1 MKLSNPFSKHK
12 EEKDQSQD
20 SYLALTLTPDKI
32 IACVWNFNLE
42 DINIQAVEERPF
54 VDSENLIH
62 ETAVAIDSACQ
73 KADTDVSKVVFGLSQ
88 SWFEGE
94 DISEKSAK
102 ALKAL
107 SEDLELEA
115 QAFVSLASSINHL
128 FKVTEG
134 ITPQAVL
141 VGIFQSSASTF
152 CEVNLVKNNKVTSSK
167 TSAQILSAE
176 KISTLIGQLKEGDET
191 LPARI
196 IIYGNPNSEILE
208 KLQSSKFEG
217 LFVHQPKIDFVE
229 NDKLAASVA
238 YAQAADVLGH
248 DPLPQSGK
256 KPHPTQGSEPNQE
269 KVQTEPLQSRG
280 TDELG
285 FVAGVDILQN
295 QKPEAEEEQIPAPVP
310 IPQHRGPIRKED
322 YAVEIDESDYEDQP
336 AAVRVPK
343 LPKFHLPKFLKMP
356 SLPKPSK
363 KLGII
368 LAAVLVLLTIG
379 VIAAGQTLTSAVVDI
394 KVTAKSQDGTFKAA
408 VVSGGSYDKSLSQI
422 PGQVTAGKAS
432 GSQKAT
438 ATGSKK
444 IGNKAKGPVN
454 FRNFVSGQPITFKA
468 GTEII
473 TQDSSALKFTLDEN
487 ITVPA
492 VTVDASGNHNPGIIK
507 ANVTAENVGPTYNV
521 GVNKNFGIV
530 GQEFLSYD
538 AISIDPG
545 ISGGDE
551 KQATVVSQGD
561 LDKMAKTQTD
571 TLTQKAKDDF
581 KTKSQG
587 ANIPDGSLVV
597 SVTKKDFD
605 KKVDDEASIINL
617 NMEIEVSAVSFNQND
632 LQKLISETR
641 DNQANLQSRPGDI
654 EVSDISAKRTKD
666 TLAIT
671 GSYRAK
677 LIPIFDEDRLAA
689 QIAGKNIKEAR
700 AIIKQTPEVS
710 DVLVSFSPAIPFAD
724 SIPRAKSKIKF
735 KIEIS

>member
-1 MKLSNPFSKHK
+1 MKLFNPFSKHK
-12 EEKDQSQD
+12 KDESDSQD

-32 IACVWNFNLE
+32 MACVWNFNLE
-42 DINIQAVEERPF
+42 DINIQATEERPF
-54 VDSENLIH
+54 QDSENLIH

-115 QAFVSLASSINHL
+115 QAFVSLASSVNHFL
-128 FKVTEG
+128 KVTEG

-141 VGIFQSSASTF
+141 VGIFQSQTSTF
-152 CEVNLVKNNKVTSSK
+152 CEVHKVFNSKVTSTK
-167 TSAQILSAE
+167 TSTQILSVE
-176 KISTLIGQLKEGDET
+176 KISALIGQLKEGDET

-196 IIYGNPNSEILE
+196 IIYGNPDSEILE

-217 LFVHQPKIDFVE
+217 LFVHRPKIDFVE

-256 KPHPTQGSEPNQE
+256 KPSSVESNEPNQE
-269 KVQTEPLQSRG
+269 EVQTEPLQSRG

-295 QKPEAEEEQIPAPVP
+295 QKPETEEEQIPAPPP
-310 IPQHRGPIRKED
+310 IPRHRGPIRKED
-322 YAVEIDESDYEDQP
+322 YAVEIEESDYGDQP

-343 LPKFHLPKFLKMP
+343 LPKFRIPKFLKMP

-368 LAAVLVLLTIG
+368 LATVLVLVAVGIF
-379 VIAAGQTLTSAVVDI
+379 AAGQSLTSAEVNI

-408 VVSGGSYDKSLSQI
+408 VVPQGSYDKSQSQI
-422 PGQVTAGKAS
+422 PGQVITGKAS

-444 IGNKAKGPVN
+444 IGNNAKGPVN
-454 FRNFVSGQPITFKA
+454 FRNFVSGQPVSFKA

-473 TQDSSALKFTLDEN
+473 TQDSSALKFTLDED

-492 VTVDASGNHNPGIIK
+492 VTVDASLNRIPGIIK
-507 ANVTAENVGPTYNV
+507 GNVTAENVGPDYNV

-530 GQEFLSYD
+530 GQEFISYD

-545 ISGGDE
+545 ISGGDS
-551 KQATVVSQGD
+551 KQATVVSQDD

-571 TLTQKAKDDF
+571 SLTQKAKDDF

-597 SVTKKDFD
+597 SVLKKDFD

-617 NMEIEVSAVSFNQND
+617 NMEIEVSAVSFDQND
-632 LQKLISETR
+632 LQKLISETQE
-641 DNQANLQSRPGDI
+641 NQGNLESRPGDI
-654 EVSDISAKRTKD
+654 EVFDTSVKRTKN
-666 TLAIT
+666 TLAIS
-671 GSYRAK
+671 GSFRAK
-677 LIPIFDEDRLAA
+677 LIPKLNVDQLAV
-689 QIAGKNIKEAR
+689 QIAGKSVKETR
-700 AIIKQTPEVS
+700 AIIKLTPEVS
-710 DVLVSFSPAIPFAD
+710 DVRVSFSPAIPFVD
-724 SIPRAKSKIKF
+724 TVPRAKSKISF
-735 KIEIS
+735 IIEIS